1 MRELLDQKRKQWKDV
16 LQEKQKERELYF
28 RNVFKLPIRDGALLE
43 TLVAQEHVNTHQVVE
58 VLEQETT
65 VYKAEVEQ
73 LQVEQDVQTK
83 QLKDAETRFHAAKSV
98 NEKFIDLQQKNE
110 KYNTLQENRAAIEGK
125 EKSFKRAEQ
134 AKRLLPFE
142 QWYEEAMQNEQKAE
156 SLLKQ
161 IIVKQEQIMNSFE
174 LAQEKYE
181 VVKNKELEREEA
193 KKLVQRLEELQAII
207 ESLAERKLNLQ
218 NAEIQIGKLKESMQK
233 LDQQLEEHTSQ
244 KQGMS
249 DELQQLEQALEQ
261 YVAKVEELTNMRE
274 DAKVL
279 KASI

>member
-16 LQEKQKERELYF
+16 LQEKQKRELYF

-58 VLEQETT
+58 ALEQETT

-110 KYNTLQENRAAIEGK
+110 KYNTLQENRAAIERK

-142 QWYEEAMQNEQKAE
+142 QWYEEAMENEQKAE

-161 IIVKQEQIMNSFE
+161 ISVKQEQIMNSFE

-181 VVKNKELEREEA
+181 VVKNKEPEREEA
-193 KKLVQRLEELQAII
+193 K
-207 ESLAERKLNLQ
+207 NLF
-218 NAEIQIGKLKESMQK
+218 K
-233 LDQQLEEHTSQ
+233 D
-244 KQGMS
+244 
-249 DELQQLEQALEQ
+249 
-261 YVAKVEELTNMRE
+261 
-274 DAKVL
+274 
-279 KASI
+279 